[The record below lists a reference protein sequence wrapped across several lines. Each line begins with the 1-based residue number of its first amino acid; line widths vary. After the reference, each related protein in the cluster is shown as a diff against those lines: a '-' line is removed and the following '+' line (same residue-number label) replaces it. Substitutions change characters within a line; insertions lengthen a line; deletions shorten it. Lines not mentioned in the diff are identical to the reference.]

1 MPDRP
6 QVKIMHILNSF
17 SVGGLENGVVNL
29 INGMKE
35 ERYFHVICCIRSL
48 GPMIDRIERKDVRLY
63 CMNSKPADRFMA
75 LKLRKLIK
83 EIKPDIVHTR
93 NWGTIDGII
102 AGKMAGIKSIIHG
115 EHGREAI
122 NIGVDE
128 WKKNLFRKII
138 LTRISCV
145 IAVSENLR
153 QWLVKR
159 IGVTESKVV
168 KIING
173 VDTNK
178 FKPAANRERAKGKIG
193 LDPQIKLIGTV
204 GRLDPVKNYS
214 MFIQALKRAGM
225 VKEQLKTIFIGD
237 GPERQSLERMV
248 HEIGLNNVL
257 FLGEQRNVI
266 PYLQAMDVFVL
277 PSLTEGISNTILEAM
292 ACGVP
297 VIATKVGGNP
307 EIVEPEKTGVLIESR
322 DTNALAEQLRD
333 FCNNGTK
340 WEKFGIA
347 ARNAAEDKFSLAR
360 MIEEYEGV
368 YDRMALKRK

>member
-1 MPDRP
+1 MSDKS
-6 QVKIMHILNSF
+6 QVRIMHILNSF
-17 SVGGLENGVVNL
+17 GIGGLENGVVNL
-29 INGMKE
+29 INGMRQK
-35 ERYFHVICCIRSL
+35 RYFHVICCIRSL
-48 GPMIDRIERKDVRLY
+48 GPMIDRVERKEVPVY
-63 CMNSKPADRFMA
+63 CMNSKSTDRLMA

-93 NWGTIDGII
+93 NWGTVDGII
-102 AGKMAGIKSIIHG
+102 AAKLAGVKSIVHG
-115 EHGREAI
+115 EHGREAM
-122 NIGVDE
+122 NLAE
-128 WKKNLFRKII
+128 NEQKKNVFRKIVFR
-138 LTRISCV
+138 RINCV
-145 IAVSENLR
+145 IAVSEELS
-153 QWLVKR
+153 QWLITRV
-159 IGVTESKVV
+159 GVPENKVV

-173 VDTNK
+173 VDIEK
-178 FKPAANRERAKGKIG
+178 FKPPVSKEETKRKIG
-193 LDPQIKLIGTV
+193 IDPHVKVIGTV

-214 MFIQALKRAGM
+214 MFLQALKRLA
-225 VKEQLKTIFIGD
+225 VEKERFKVIFVGD
-237 GPERQSLERMV
+237 GPERGKLEHMIR
-248 HEIGLNNVL
+248 ENGLDQVL
-257 FLGEQRNVI
+257 ILGEQQNVV
-266 PYLQAMDVFVL
+266 PYLHAMDLFVL

-347 ARNAAEDKFSLAR
+347 ARNAAEGKFSLAR